1 MKPGD
6 FELVSDESEEADTTA
21 GAVGGP
27 RGAAGAAG
35 ASSRL
40 TRVAGRAAPRAGGLL
55 PVSPHED
62 EPQHS
67 GAPALVSLCQ
77 QV

>member
-27 RGAAGAAG
+27 RGAAGA
-35 ASSRL
+35 SSRL
-40 TRVAGRAAPRAGGLL
+40 TRLARRAAPRAGGLL

-67 GAPALVSLCQ
+67 GAPALVSPCQ